1 MKYKTEYEAL
11 VQHSHFLRSSLNLAY
26 DRHLQLE
33 NTMQALELSQIPKEQ
48 ESLIQ
53 LQVQTAK
60 EIGGV
65 NAKMLGDA
73 PLEIEKYHFG
83 PLQIALSL
91 LFAIIEKY
99 RELSKRDP
107 IFQDNV
113 IDRFCSENHQFVRT
127 LETLRNSIL
136 YQRYDNLDEQK
147 RFIEKYSEDD
157 NKHLVTL
164 LIEAENIYKDYLRR
178 LLPLLR
184 GDNSD
189 DT

>member
-1 MKYKTEYEAL
+1 MKYKNEYGAL
-11 VQHSHFLRSSLNLAY
+11 VQHSHFLRSSMNLAH

-33 NTMQALELSQIPKEQ
+33 NTMQALDLSQIPKEQ
-48 ESLIQ
+48 EKFFQ
-53 LQVQTAK
+53 LQAQTAE

-65 NAKMLGDA
+65 NARMLLDA
-73 PLEIEKYHFG
+73 SLEIEKYHFG

-99 RELSKRDP
+99 RELTKEDP

-113 IDRFCSENHQFVRT
+113 IDRFCGENHQFVWD

-136 YQRYDNLDEQK
+136 RQRYDNVDEQREFTK
-147 RFIEKYSEDD
+147 KYSEE
-157 NKHLVTL
+157 NNHLVSL
-164 LIEAENIYKDYLRR
+164 LIEAENIYQDYLRR

-184 GDNSD
+184 GDDSD
-189 DT
+189 ES